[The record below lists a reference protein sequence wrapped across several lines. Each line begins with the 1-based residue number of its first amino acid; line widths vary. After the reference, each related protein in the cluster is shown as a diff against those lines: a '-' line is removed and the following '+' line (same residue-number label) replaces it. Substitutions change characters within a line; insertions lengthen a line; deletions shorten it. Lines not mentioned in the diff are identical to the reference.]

1 METSTMEDARDNID
15 RDPTPSTSAQ
25 TTKSKRA
32 SSHVEFSEKCRV
44 CKEPATRH
52 LHYGAIVCFSC
63 KAFFRRAI
71 QNNVYNLFNCSV
83 DNNCEMNG
91 ISRKHCQ
98 KCRWEACL
106 SVGMNGNWVLSK
118 EERLD
123 RQNRRRV
130 SQVSPESGDPDNPPI
145 IAQISDTSHQ
155 TSSTKN
161 NESCNEG
168 SAKWISREAST
179 SSNDRD
185 SPPLSSGSSND
196 SSSPEVTVPRLISG
210 DVNEERFI
218 QKITCIYDQQF
229 LSVSLGEVI
238 IKEMIVSSLYN
249 VPISVSSSLSAY
261 RLMVSRVTKIANSF
275 DTFFNLPIQTK
286 MALLKKNA
294 DPMVLINGATFF
306 SESASD
312 QIKVSLGADDKE
324 ASMLLIGRSEK
335 SIKSAKAITYW
346 NWNSIQCHHNQDVE
360 EMFSENMERLGNLL
374 DHNPTILK
382 VFSFVVLLCT
392 DGVDLDQGLLAEIE
406 GCQLSLLHV
415 LERYLH
421 RLYGQT
427 MAGSIFGSLVKAMG
441 DLRSMS
447 IVNATRQFTSA
458 AIKSQ
463 DLASLQSV
471 STTS

>member
-1 METSTMEDARDNID
+1 MDMVKEDHD
-15 RDPTPSTSAQ
+15 RDPTPSTSAP
-25 TTKSKRA
+25 TTKSKKA
-32 SSHVEFSEKCRV
+32 SSQVEFSEKCRV

-71 QNNVYNLFNCSV
+71 QNNVYKFFNCSV
-83 DNNCEMNG
+83 DGKCEMNS

-106 SVGMNGNWVLSK
+106 KVGMNANWVLSK

-123 RQNRRRV
+123 RLNRRRV
-130 SQVSPESGDPDNPPI
+130 SQVSPESGEFDPAPVNV
-145 IAQISDTSHQ
+145 QISDTPNQ
-155 TSSTKN
+155 TLVPRDRREY
-161 NESCNEG
+161 NET
-168 SAKWISREAST
+168 SAKSVSQQASS

-185 SPPLSSGSSND
+185 SPPALSSGSSD
-196 SSSPEVTVPRLISG
+196 ASSSPEMKVPRLISG
-210 DVNEERFI
+210 DVNEDRFI

-238 IKEMIVSSLYN
+238 IKEMIVSSLYD

-275 DTFFNLPIQTK
+275 DTFFNLPIQTG

-294 DPMVLINGATFF
+294 DPMVLVNGATFF

-312 QIKVSLGADDKE
+312 QIQVSLGAEDKE
-324 ASMLLIGRSEK
+324 ASMLLIDRSEK

-346 NWNSIQCHHNQDVE
+346 NWNSIQCQHDQDVE
-360 EMFSENMERLGNLL
+360 EMFSQNMERLGNLL

-382 VFSFVVLLCT
+382 VFSFVVLLST
-392 DGVDLDQGLLAEIE
+392 EGVELDPGSLTEIA
-406 GCQLSLLHV
+406 GCQLALLHV

-421 RLYGQT
+421 RLYGPT
-427 MAGSIFGSLVKAMG
+427 MAGSIFGSLVKAMS

-463 DLASLQSV
+463 DLVSLQSIP
-471 STTS
+471 TTS